1 MDFPW
6 LLFLDLGIVAAALL
20 VATALRY
27 HLGFLQRF
35 LIPNAIT
42 AGLLLMLFYNVAG
55 PRLGLD
61 TGRLEALAY
70 HLLNLSFVAM
80 TLRRPAEK
88 HPQTRLRAFSI
99 GISLLTH
106 YAVQATIGL
115 VLTFVFIWTLMPDLF
130 PTFGFLL
137 PLGFSSG
144 PGQAF
149 AIGQGWQ
156 RFGFSG
162 AGSIGLTF
170 AALGYLWACFGG
182 IVLINRGLRRGWATL
197 GAGGR
202 PSSSRGVYERGAELP
217 VGSRLTTDSIAIDGN
232 TYTVAVVLLTYTLT
246 YLLLRLLTVG
256 LSAVGQVGKDFA
268 VNLWGIGF
276 IFAALVA
283 MLVRRL
289 LGVMR
294 VEHTFDDGSLTR
306 VAGLAVDIMVA
317 SALGAISLVVV
328 LRFWLPILVMG
339 TVAGVLAFWL
349 IPAVGRWIYPDH
361 KFGRM
366 LIVYGA
372 ATGTLATGLALL
384 RVVDPDFRTPVATD
398 YMYASAMVFVL
409 AIPLILMINLP
420 AYAYLYGRPGLYWLS
435 LGICLA
441 YVAFVAVA
449 QLLLARAVQRRTA
462 TAAA

>member
-6 LLFLDLGIVAAALL
+6 LLFLDLGIVSAALL
-20 VATALRY
+20 LATFLRY
-27 HLGFLQRF
+27 RIRFLQKF

-42 AGLLLMLFYNVAG
+42 AGLLLMVFYNFAG
-55 PRLGLD
+55 PRLGLG
-61 TGRLEALAY
+61 TTRLEACAY

-88 HPQTRLRAFSI
+88 HAQTRLRAFSI

-115 VLTFVFIWTLMPDLF
+115 ALTFVFIWTLMPDLF

-149 AIGQGWQ
+149 AIGQGWEK
-156 RFGFSG
+156 FGFSG
-162 AGSIGLTF
+162 AGSVGLTF

-182 IVLINRGLRRGWATL
+182 IVLINRGLRKGWVRL

-202 PSSSRGVYERGAELP
+202 PSSTRGVYERGAELP
-217 VGSRLTTDSIAIDGN
+217 IGSRLTTDSIAIDGN
-232 TYTVAVVLLTYTLT
+232 TYTMAVVLLTYSLT
-246 YLLLRLLTVG
+246 YLFLRLITVA
-256 LSAVGQVGKDFA
+256 LSAAGPVGRDFA

-283 MLVRRL
+283 MVVRGL

-294 VEHTFDDGSLTR
+294 VEHTFDDASLTR
-306 VAGLAVDIMVA
+306 VAGLAVDVMVA
-317 SALGAISLVVV
+317 AALGAISLVVV

-339 TVAGVLAFWL
+339 TAAGILAFWL

-361 KFGRM
+361 QFGRM

-398 YMYASAMVFVL
+398 YMYASGMVFVL

-420 AYAYLYGRPGLYWLS
+420 AYGKVHGRPELYWLS

-441 YVAFVAVA
+441 YVAFVTVA
-449 QLLLARAVQRRTA
+449 QILLARTVQRQA
-462 TAAA
+462 SKA

>member
-6 LLFLDLGIVAAALL
+6 LLFLDLGIVSAALL
-20 VATALRY
+20 LATFLRY
-27 HLGFLQRF
+27 RIRFLQKF

-42 AGLLLMLFYNVAG
+42 AGLLLMVFYNFAG
-55 PRLGLD
+55 PRLGLG
-61 TGRLEALAY
+61 TTRLEACAY

-88 HPQTRLRAFSI
+88 HARTRLRAFSI

-115 VLTFVFIWTLMPDLF
+115 ALTFVFIWTLMPDLF

-149 AIGQGWQ
+149 AIGQGWEQ
-156 RFGFSG
+156 FGFSG
-162 AGSIGLTF
+162 AGSVGLTF

-182 IVLINRGLRRGWATL
+182 IVLINRGLRKGWVQL
-197 GAGGR
+197 GTGGR
-202 PSSSRGVYERGAELP
+202 PSSTRGVYERGAELP
-217 VGSRLTTDSIAIDGN
+217 IGSRLTTDSIAIDGN
-232 TYTVAVVLLTYTLT
+232 TYTMAVVLLTYSLT
-246 YLLLRLLTVG
+246 YLFLRLITVA
-256 LSAVGQVGKDFA
+256 LSAAGPVGRDFA

-283 MLVRRL
+283 MVVRGL
-289 LGVMR
+289 LGLMR
-294 VEHTFDDGSLTR
+294 VEHTFDDASLTR
-306 VAGLAVDIMVA
+306 VAGLAVDVMVA
-317 SALGAISLVVV
+317 AALGAISLVVV

-339 TVAGVLAFWL
+339 TAAGILAFWL

-361 KFGRM
+361 QFGRM

-398 YMYASAMVFVL
+398 YMYASGMVFVL

-420 AYAYLYGRPGLYWLS
+420 AYGKVHGRPELYWLS

-441 YVAFVAVA
+441 YVAFVTVA
-449 QLLLARAVQRRTA
+449 QILLARTVQRQA
-462 TAAA
+462 SKA

>member
-1 MDFPW
+1 
-6 LLFLDLGIVAAALL
+6 
-20 VATALRY
+20 
-27 HLGFLQRF
+27 
-35 LIPNAIT
+35 
-42 AGLLLMLFYNVAG
+42 
-55 PRLGLD
+55 
-61 TGRLEALAY
+61 
-70 HLLNLSFVAM
+70 
-80 TLRRPAEK
+80 
-88 HPQTRLRAFSI
+88 
-99 GISLLTH
+99 
-106 YAVQATIGL
+106 
-115 VLTFVFIWTLMPDLF
+115 MPELF

-149 AIGQGWQ
+149 AIGQGWE
-156 RFGFSG
+156 RFGFAG

-182 IVLINRGLRRGWATL
+182 IVLINRGLHKGWAQL

-202 PSSSRGVYERGAELP
+202 PSSERGVYEKGVELP
-217 VGSRLTTDSIAIDGN
+217 IGSRLTTDSIAIDGN
-232 TYTVAVVLLTYTLT
+232 TYTVAVVLLTYVLT
-246 YLLLRLLTVG
+246 YLFLRLITVA
-256 LSAVGQVGKDFA
+256 LSALGPMGKDLA

-283 MLVRRL
+283 MVVRGL

-294 VEHTFDDGSLTR
+294 VEHTFDDASLTR
-306 VAGLAVDIMVA
+306 VAGLAVDVMVA
-317 SALGAISLVVV
+317 AALGAISLVVV
-328 LRFWLPILVMG
+328 MRFWLPILVMS
-339 TVAGVLAFWL
+339 TVAGILAFWL
-349 IPAVGRWIYPDH
+349 IPAVGHWIYPDH

-420 AYAYLYGRPGLYWLS
+420 AYGKVHGRPELYWLS
-435 LGICLA
+435 FGICLA
-441 YVAFVAVA
+441 YVAFVTVS
-449 QLLLARAVQRRTA
+449 QVLLARAVQRR
-462 TAAA
+462 AAASKG

>member
-6 LLFLDLGIVAAALL
+6 LLFLDLGIVSAGLL
-20 VATALRY
+20 LATFLRY
-27 HLGFLQRF
+27 RIRFLQKF

-42 AGLLLMLFYNVAG
+42 AGLLLMVFYNFAG
-55 PRLGLD
+55 PHLGLD
-61 TGRLEALAY
+61 TKRLEAIAY

-115 VLTFVFIWTLMPDLF
+115 ALTFVFIWTLMPDLF

-149 AIGQGWQ
+149 AIGQGWEQ
-156 RFGFSG
+156 FGFSG
-162 AGSIGLTF
+162 AGSVGLTF

-182 IVLINRGLRRGWATL
+182 IVLINRGLRKGWVHL

-202 PSSSRGVYERGAELP
+202 PSSTRGVYERGAELP
-217 VGSRLTTDSIAIDGN
+217 IGSRLTTDSIAIDGN
-232 TYTVAVVLLTYTLT
+232 TYTVAVVLLTYSLT
-246 YLLLRLLTVG
+246 YLFLRLITVA
-256 LSAVGQVGKDFA
+256 LSAAGPVGRDFA

-283 MLVRRL
+283 MVVRGL

-294 VEHTFDDGSLTR
+294 VEHTFDDASLTR
-306 VAGLAVDIMVA
+306 VAGLAVDVMVA
-317 SALGAISLVVV
+317 AALGAISLVVV

-339 TVAGVLAFWL
+339 TAAGILAFWL

-361 KFGRM
+361 QFGRI

-398 YMYASAMVFVL
+398 YMYASGMVFVL

-420 AYAYLYGRPGLYWLS
+420 AYGKVHGRPELYWLS

-441 YVAFVAVA
+441 YVAFVTVA
-449 QLLLARAVQRRTA
+449 QILLARTVRRQA
-462 TAAA
+462 SKA

>member
-20 VATALRY
+20 VATFLRY
-27 HLGFLQRF
+27 RLGFLQKF

-42 AGLLLMLFYNVAG
+42 AGLLLMVFYNFAG
-55 PRLGLD
+55 PHLGLS
-61 TGRLEALAY
+61 TSRLEAIAY

-88 HPQTRLRAFSI
+88 HAQTRLRAFSI

-106 YAVQATIGL
+106 YAVQATVGL
-115 VLTFVFIWTLMPDLF
+115 VLTFVFIWTLMPNLF
-130 PTFGFLL
+130 PAFGFLL
-137 PLGFSSG
+137 PLGFSAG

-149 AIGQGWQ
+149 AIGQGWE

-162 AGSIGLTF
+162 GGSVGLTF

-182 IVLINRGLRRGWATL
+182 LVLINRGLRKGWAQI

-202 PSSSRGVYERGAELP
+202 PSSTRGVYDKGVELP

-246 YLLLRLLTVG
+246 YLFLRLITVG
-256 LSAVGQVGKDFA
+256 LTAVGPVGRDFA

-276 IFAALVA
+276 IFAALIA
-283 MLVRRL
+283 MVVRGL
-289 LGVMR
+289 LKLMR
-294 VEHTFDDGSLTR
+294 IEHTFDDGSLTR
-306 VAGLAVDIMVA
+306 VAGLAVDVMVA
-317 SALGAISLVVV
+317 AALGAISLVVV

-349 IPAVGRWIYPDH
+349 IPAVGHWIYPDH

-398 YMYASAMVFVL
+398 YMYASGMVFVL

-420 AYAYLYGRPGLYWLS
+420 AYGYVHNRPILYWAS
-435 LGICLA
+435 LGICLL
-441 YVAFVAVA
+441 YVAFVAIA
-449 QLLLARAVQRRTA
+449 QVLLARAVRRR
-462 TAAA
+462 AAAAK